1 MTCTNWCRSQLVS
14 FAPRYAT
21 FGARRYIDSEVRLYA
36 LLARPPTPTL
46 VLTTRPINRH
56 THTQGVSQPCS
67 LNAGSSACPM
77 TVLATTVNRMT
88 LALGIFGAV
97 FYFITWIFV
106 LSTLI
111 IAIVVVVQGKRSN
124 LDEADSDVEMI

>member
-1 MTCTNWCRSQLVS
+1 
-14 FAPRYAT
+14 
-21 FGARRYIDSEVRLYA
+21 
-36 LLARPPTPTL
+36 
-46 VLTTRPINRH
+46 
-56 THTQGVSQPCS
+56 
-67 LNAGSSACPM
+67 M